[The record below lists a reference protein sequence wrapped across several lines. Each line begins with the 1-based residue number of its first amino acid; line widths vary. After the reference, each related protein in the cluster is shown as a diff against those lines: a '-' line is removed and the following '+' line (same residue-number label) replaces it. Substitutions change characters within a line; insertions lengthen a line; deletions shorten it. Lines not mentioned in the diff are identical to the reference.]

1 MKKIYLEPSVQVER
15 FQAEDVIT
23 ASSGYETPER
33 PLTFGLT
40 PYSSKDPI
48 TQG

>member
-1 MKKIYLEPSVQVER
+1 MKKSYIEPCIQMER
-15 FQAEDVIT
+15 FEAEDVIT

-33 PLTFGLT
+33 PLTFGLS